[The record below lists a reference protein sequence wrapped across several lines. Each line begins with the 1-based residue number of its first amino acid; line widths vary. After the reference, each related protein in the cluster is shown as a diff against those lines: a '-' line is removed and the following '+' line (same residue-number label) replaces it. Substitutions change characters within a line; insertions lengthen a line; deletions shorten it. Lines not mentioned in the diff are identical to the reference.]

1 MVPSKSEGKEA
12 RKRNVREGHG
22 LRVVTRTKLFGTV
35 LEPSCAFG
43 KYPSMDYFST
53 SAGPAGQP
61 RDALFAARVPYN
73 TNDEVFR
80 HYKALAQFLER

>member
-12 RKRNVREGHG
+12 RKRHVREGHG

-35 LEPSCAFG
+35 LEPSCVCG
-43 KYPSMDYFST
+43 KYPAIDYFST
-53 SAGPAGQP
+53 SAGQAGRP
-61 RDALFAARVPYN
+61 RDALFAARVPYE

-80 HYKALAQFLER
+80 HFRARA